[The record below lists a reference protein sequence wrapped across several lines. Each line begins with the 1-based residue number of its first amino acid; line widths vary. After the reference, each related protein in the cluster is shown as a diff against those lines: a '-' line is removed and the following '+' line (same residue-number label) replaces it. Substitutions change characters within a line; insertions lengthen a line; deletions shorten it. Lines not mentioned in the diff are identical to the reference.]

1 MNWLSHENKQSC
13 GDFPVDLEHFV
24 TLLQCYFLDI
34 PRLYP
39 ANYWDMMHCISESSF
54 VETVVTSKI
63 PVTTTEVQDEMPT
76 VAGVEL
82 AKHGQEN
89 CSY

>member
-1 MNWLSHENKQSC
+1 MWGFSSRFGTFCDTAPMLFLGYTPAIPGYLLGYDALYFGVIIC
-13 GDFPVDLEHFV
+13 G
-24 TLLQCYFLDI
+24 
-34 PRLYP
+34 
-39 ANYWDMMHCISESSF
+39 NGG
-54 VETVVTSKI
+54 VVTSKI

>member
-1 MNWLSHENKQSC
+1 LGYDALYFGVIIC
-13 GDFPVDLEHFV
+13 G
-24 TLLQCYFLDI
+24 
-34 PRLYP
+34 
-39 ANYWDMMHCISESSF
+39 NGG
-54 VETVVTSKI
+54 VVTSKI